1 MFFLSRV
8 VSVLLAVI
16 IKRSSSVYSA
26 MAYLL
31 VCWDS
36 DNSVSV
42 VGKKAKGMLE
52 HTGDRVRFRWP
63 GVGICDGSVLNSS
76 GRSL

>member
-1 MFFLSRV
+1 MSVLV
-8 VSVLLAVI
+8 VSL
-16 IKRSSSVYSA
+16 KRSSWPERYTA

-42 VGKKAKGMLE
+42 VGKKVKGILE
-52 HTGDRVRFRWP
+52 YTGDRVRFRWP

-76 GRSL
+76 GRSLYTFTV